1 MERPG
6 ILGALL
12 NQVSACTS
20 IRWLEMPT
28 SATLPLF
35 VPCPCYMC
43 MKAREEENDL
53 NYPAPISTMYHYL

>member
-43 MKAREEENDL
+43 MKAREEENDC
-53 NYPAPISTMYHYL
+53 